1 MIDTRT
7 QAQLY
12 VADQR
17 GCSQNRFFRS
27 YHTFNFG
34 SYTAEHRTAF
44 GSLRVL
50 NDDTLGPGHRLSITV
65 DDDTAVVLVPL
76 VGGLE
81 FNSPVASGFLEAGQI
96 QTLWLAKGMTYELIN
111 PYETELINFVQLW
124 FSTGSETRLS
134 TSRQSA
140 IDLTMTNQL
149 LPAFALSPL
158 RDDAESAGRGF
169 IGRFDGRA
177 EGTYALKNPA
187 NGVFVFVLSG
197 AFEVQNRL
205 LHERDGL
212 SLTNMPDA
220 VVEFEALANN
230 AILLLMEVPLHG

>member
-17 GCSQNRFFRS
+17 GCSQNSFFRS

-34 SYTAEHRTAF
+34 PYTAEHRSAF
-44 GSLRVL
+44 GGLRVL
-50 NDDTLGPGHRLSITV
+50 NDDTLGPGHRLSLTV
-65 DDDTAVVLVPL
+65 DDDTAVVLIPL

-81 FNSPVASGFLEAGQI
+81 FNSPVADGFLEAGQV
-96 QTLWLAKGMTYELIN
+96 QTVWLTKGMSYQLSN

-124 FSTGSETRLS
+124 FSSGSETSLI
-134 TSRQSA
+134 TSRQSD
-140 IDLTMTNQL
+140 IDLTTTDQL
-149 LPAFALSPL
+149 LPAFALTSL
-158 RDDAESAGRGF
+158 RDDSEPAGMGF
-169 IGRFDGRA
+169 IGKFNGRA
-177 EGTYALKNPA
+177 EGTYALKNPQ
-187 NGVFVFVLSG
+187 NGVFVFILSG

-212 SLTNMPDA
+212 SLMNMPEA
-220 VVEFEALANN
+220 IVEVEALSNN